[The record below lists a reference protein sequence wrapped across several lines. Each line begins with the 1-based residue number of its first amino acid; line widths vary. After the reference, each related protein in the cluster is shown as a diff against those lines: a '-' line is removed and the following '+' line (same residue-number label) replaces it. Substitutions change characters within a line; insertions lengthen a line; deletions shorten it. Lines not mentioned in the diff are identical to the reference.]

1 MPNIPETFQL
11 HKAAKLHDTGDFS
24 VVDIPHRRLLRWG
37 PVHMFVLPPVWA
49 FVFVSVSPCRTPGPA
64 ARVPAAPALPS
75 VPLIRTGSRARAW
88 AMPSPSVPVSI
99 SISIS
104 APASAPPLLLAA
116 AAAAGFRSKTDDT
129 YMLKGNN
136 RMQRRNHC
144 CINFNGIYFMVEQFL
159 TCVYCC

>member
-1 MPNIPETFQL
+1 MLNIPETFQL
-11 HKAAKLHDTGDFS
+11 HKAAKLHDTGDFAI
-24 VVDIPHRRLLRWG
+24 VDIPHRRLLRWG

-75 VPLIRTGSRARAW
+75 VPLIRAGSRARAR
-88 AMPSPSVPVSI
+88 AMPSPSVPVSV

-116 AAAAGFRSKTDDT
+116 AGFRSKMDDT

-136 RMQRRNHC
+136 MMQRRNHC
-144 CINFNGIYFMVEQFL
+144 SINFNGIYFMVEQFI
-159 TCVYCC
+159 TCVYCG